1 MNYFLIYFGKLPE
14 YLQYTVSAIKS
25 SDKNSKIYMLSDDN
39 YEQHG
44 VINLNLEDI
53 KDSIT
58 NEVLSSNYYKSQ
70 TNPLWN
76 TSMARIFAIKDMAN
90 YLGLTNDIVHF
101 DADVLIYDDFNKY
114 KNKFDSLKGLHITQT
129 NADELIFGFSYIN
142 DTTVYEKICHLI
154 YMKLFGSENIADKSN
169 VEVKNYS
176 FNEMRILREVEVEN
190 KGYIFPITSVPT
202 KKEDIIFDP
211 LDIGYFLGG
220 QDKYENVPTI
230 DSRNY
235 LGEYIF
241 KDMSNSRVEFVDK
254 KPFLISHGIKNKIFN
269 IHLHNKKLINYL

>member
-129 NADELIFGFSYIN
+129 NSDELIFGFLIL
-142 DTTVYEKICHLI
+142 TTR
-154 YMKLFGSENIADKSN
+154 LF
-169 VEVKNYS
+169 
-176 FNEMRILREVEVEN
+176 
-190 KGYIFPITSVPT
+190 T
-202 KKEDIIFDP
+202 KK
-211 LDIGYFLGG
+211 
-220 QDKYENVPTI
+220 
-230 DSRNY
+230 
-235 LGEYIF
+235 
-241 KDMSNSRVEFVDK
+241 FVT
-254 KPFLISHGIKNKIFN
+254 
-269 IHLHNKKLINYL
+269 

>member
-1 MNYFLIYFGKLPE
+1 VNYFLIYFGSIPE
-14 YLQYTVSAIKS
+14 YLKYTVNAIKS
-25 SDKNSKIYMLSDDN
+25 SDENSKIYMLSDDN
-39 YEQHG
+39 LEQHG

-53 KDSIT
+53 KGSIT
-58 NEVLSSNYYKSQ
+58 NEVLTSNYYKSQ

-90 YLGLTNDIVHF
+90 YLEITNDIVHF
-101 DADVLIYDDFNKY
+101 DTDVLIYDDFNKY

-129 NADELIFGFSYIN
+129 NSDELIFGFSYIN
-142 DTTVYEKICHLI
+142 DMTIYEKICSAI
-154 YMKLFGSENIADKSN
+154 YKKLFGSENIADKSN
-169 VEVKNYS
+169 LEVKNYS
-176 FNEMRILREVEVEN
+176 FNEMRMLREVEVEN

-235 LGEYIF
+235 LGEYILND
-241 KDMSNSRVEFVDK
+241 KSNSRVEFVDK
-254 KPFLISHGIKNKIFN
+254 KPFLISHGIQNKIFN
-269 IHLHNKKLINYL
+269 IHVHNKKLINYL

>member
-129 NADELIFGFSYIN
+129 NSDELIFGFSYIN

-154 YMKLFGSENIADKSN
+154 YMKLFGSENIAHKSN

-241 KDMSNSRVEFVDK
+241 KDMSNSRIEFVDK

>member
-1 MNYFLIYFGKLPE
+1 MNYFLIYFGSIPE
-14 YLQYTVSAIKS
+14 YLKYTVNAIKS
-25 SDKNSKIYMLSDDN
+25 SDENSKIYMLSDDN
-39 YEQHG
+39 LEQHG

-53 KDSIT
+53 KGSIT
-58 NEVLSSNYYKSQ
+58 NEVLTSNYYKSQ

-90 YLGLTNDIVHF
+90 YLEITNDIVHF
-101 DADVLIYDDFNKY
+101 DTDVLIYDDFNKY

-129 NADELIFGFSYIN
+129 NSDELIFGFSYIN
-142 DTTVYEKICHLI
+142 DMTIYEKICSAI
-154 YMKLFGSENIADKSN
+154 YKKLFGSENIADKSN
-169 VEVKNYS
+169 LEVKNYS
-176 FNEMRILREVEVEN
+176 FNEMRMLREVEVEN

-235 LGEYIF
+235 LGEYILND
-241 KDMSNSRVEFVDK
+241 KSNSRVEFVDK
-254 KPFLISHGIKNKIFN
+254 KPFLISHGIQNKIFN
-269 IHLHNKKLINYL
+269 IHVHNKKLINYL

>member
-129 NADELIFGFSYIN
+129 NSDELIFGFSYIN

-154 YMKLFGSENIADKSN
+154 YMKLFGSENIAHKSN

-241 KDMSNSRVEFVDK
+241 KDKGNSRVEFVDK

>member
-1 MNYFLIYFGKLPE
+1 VNYFLIYFGSIPE
-14 YLQYTVSAIKS
+14 YFKYTVNAIKS
-25 SDKNSKIYMLSDDN
+25 SDENSKIYMLSDDN
-39 YEQHG
+39 LEQHG

-53 KDSIT
+53 KDSVT

-90 YLGLTNDIVHF
+90 YLEITNDILHF
-101 DADVLIYDDFNKY
+101 DTDVLIYDDFNKY

-129 NADELIFGFSYIN
+129 NSDELIFGFSYIN
-142 DTTVYEKICHLI
+142 DITIYEKICNAI
-154 YMKLFGSENIADKSN
+154 YKKLFGSENIADKSN
-169 VEVKNYS
+169 LEVKNYS
-176 FNEMRILREVEVEN
+176 FNEMRMLREVEVEN

-235 LGEYIF
+235 LGEYIYND
-241 KDMSNSRVEFVDK
+241 KSNSRVEFVDK

-269 IHLHNKKLINYL
+269 IHVHNKKLINYL

>member
-1 MNYFLIYFGKLPE
+1 MNYFLIYFGEIPQ
-14 YLQYTVSAIKS
+14 YLQYTVNAIKS
-25 SDKNSKIYMLSDDN
+25 SDENSKIYMLSDN
-39 YEQHG
+39 NLEQDG

-53 KDSIT
+53 KGSIT

-90 YLGLTNDIVHF
+90 YLDITNEIVHF

-114 KNKFDSLKGLHITQT
+114 KNKFDTLKGLHITQT
-129 NADELIFGFSYIN
+129 NSYELIFGFSYIN
-142 DTTVYEKICHLI
+142 DMTIYEKICSAI
-154 YMKLFGSENIADKSN
+154 YKKLFGSENIADKSN
-169 VEVKNYS
+169 LEVKNYS
-176 FNEMRILREVEVEN
+176 FNEMRMLRQVEAEN

-235 LGEYIF
+235 LGEYILND
-241 KDMSNSRVEFVDK
+241 KSNSRVEFVDK
-254 KPFLISHGIKNKIFN
+254 KPFLISNGIKNKIFN
-269 IHLHNKKLINYL
+269 IHVHNKKLINYL